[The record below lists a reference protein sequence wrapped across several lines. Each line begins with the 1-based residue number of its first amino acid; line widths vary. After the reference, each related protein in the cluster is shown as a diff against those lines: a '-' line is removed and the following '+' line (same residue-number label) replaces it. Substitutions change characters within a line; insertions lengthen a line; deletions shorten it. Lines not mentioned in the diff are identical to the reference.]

1 MADGTPSDG
10 TEGHAVKP
18 TVRNEPPVLNVEHLS
33 KQFKIYSSTKHRLIE
48 GLLKKPRHRIHT
60 ALDDVSFQLRQGEAI
75 GVLGQNGA
83 GKSTLLKLVCGVLL
97 PDRGTIERRGR
108 ITALLE
114 LGTGFDGRLSGR
126 ENIFINARMIGM
138 SNAEIRERF
147 DAIVD
152 FSELGDFIDAPLRTY
167 SSGMVMRL
175 GFAVAIHADPVCF
188 IVDEALSVGDAR
200 FQQKCLKRIREF
212 RDNGGSILY
221 VSHDI
226 NSVKLLCDRALVLA
240 DGKVAFDGLPDE
252 AAQVYYRL
260 IDGIDRTTSRVEEST
275 PAYGTLL
282 TRIVNV
288 TLSNRFGPADR
299 FASGAEVTI
308 DLECRSKQNA
318 VLSVGILI
326 RDRFGQDVFGTNTA
340 LLGQEVHFAADHT
353 TTCRFS
359 LPLNFAPGK
368 YTLTVALHSDDTHV
382 HDCQHWWDAAATFE
396 IGGFGTVPFS
406 GICFVPVAFEQRTND
421 LLESGLE
428 QHVESG
434 T

>member
-1 MADGTPSDG
+1 MPHDAQ
-10 TEGHAVKP
+10 
-18 TVRNEPPVLNVEHLS
+18 PVLEVERLS
-33 KQFKIYSSTKHRLIE
+33 KRFKIYNTSKDRLVE
-48 GLLKKPRHRIHT
+48 GLLKRPRHRVHT
-60 ALDDVSFQLRQGEAI
+60 ALDDISFRLGRGEAI

-83 GKSTLLKLVCGVLL
+83 GKSTLLKLVSGVLL
-97 PDRGTIERRGR
+97 PDRGTIARRGR

-126 ENIFINARMIGM
+126 ENVAINARMIGM
-138 SNAEIRERF
+138 TNAEIRERF
-147 DAIVD
+147 DAIVE
-152 FSELGDFIDAPLRTY
+152 FSELAEFIDAPLRTY

-212 RDNGGSILY
+212 RDGGGSILY

-226 NSVKLLCDRALVLA
+226 NSVKLLCDRAIVLA
-240 DGKVAFDGLPDE
+240 HGKVAYDGAPDE

-260 IDGIDRTTSRVEEST
+260 IAGVDRDQPSGSESDNGS
-275 PAYGTLL
+275 YGTQL
-282 TRIVNV
+282 TRIAGV
-288 TLSNRFGPADR
+288 TLSNRFGPATR
-299 FASGAEVTI
+299 FASGDEIAIEI
-308 DLECRSKQNA
+308 DCESERD
-318 VLSVGILI
+318 VDLSVGILI

-340 LLGQEVHFAADHT
+340 LLDETARFESGRT
-353 TTCRFS
+353 TRCRFT

-382 HDCQHWWDAAATFE
+382 HDCQHWWDAAASFE
-396 IGGFGTVPFS
+396 IAGFGIEPFS
-406 GICFVPVAFEQRTND
+406 GLCYVPVAFEQRTN
-421 LLESGLE
+421 ESFE
-428 QHVESG
+428 STQEHHVKTG